1 MRAAVLIL
9 MITAL
14 TGCASIFT
22 DPIYPVQ
29 VTSEPSRAKFE
40 IKNEDGDVVYRG
52 TTPDTVKLKSSAGY
66 FDGELYTITF
76 SADGY
81 KDSVYTL
88 NSGVE
93 GWYWGNLLIGGA
105 LGMLIIDPATGSMF
119 DLPTKASTT
128 MVQDPSFYAAQE
140 QALTQQQRTGL
151 TQQQQIQKLQQQ
163 GLPYDQYQKE
173 FRRIIGQ

>member
-1 MRAAVLIL
+1 MRAAALAL

-14 TGCASIFT
+14 SGCASIFSE
-22 DPIYPVQ
+22 PIYPVQ
-29 VTSEPSRAKFE
+29 ITSEPSRAKFE

-52 TTPDTVKLKSSAGY
+52 TTPETVKLKAAAGY
-66 FDGELYTITF
+66 FDGELYTIKF

-93 GWYWGNLLIGGA
+93 GWYWGNLLIGGVI
-105 LGMLIIDPATGSMF
+105 GMLIIDPATGSMF

-128 MVQDPSFYAAQE
+128 MVEDPSFYAAQE
-140 QALTQQQRTGL
+140 QALTPQQRTGL
-151 TQQQQIQKLQQQ
+151 TQQQQLQQLQ
-163 GLPYDQYQKE
+163 QRNLPYDQYQLE
-173 FRRIIGQ
+173 YRRIMGQ